1 VKLIVYVVDPSLQYD
16 LTRRNVFPDELQ
28 IFTKYHQMLVRIPLL
43 LMLMTI
49 IYGTLSL
56 LFDRFDPAMV
66 LLENPL
72 QLAAQLIPED
82 RMEEVLY
89 LTQFSQQYL
98 PVDMEYSDTVLIN
111 QANESLESPWY
122 MLEHFATGALTGEAS
137 DTPGLLGTLTL
148 DLLVIGDIRDLLV
161 QGYKE
166 YDSGQGDEVIMG
178 LSAVGLLLT
187 LAPELSWAPSM
198 FKTFWRGKRF
208 SEPFQ
213 KQILDAFTQARKTG
227 NTKELR
233 TIMINFSDVV
243 DGLGTGP
250 AMSVMKRVDTADDL
264 SLLARTTKIAPSETY
279 SLASINGIK
288 SLHNISITGAKQGKL
303 IKRVKLASRQQ
314 KVLGKSLAIIPTGWL
329 ICFFGFSLF
338 LIYYIIYKKRKLFD
352 KACLNLFSFYR

>member
-1 VKLIVYVVDPSLQYD
+1 M
-16 LTRRNVFPDELQ
+16 TRRNVFPDELQ
-28 IFTKYHQMLVRIPLL
+28 IYIKYHQMLVRIPLL

-56 LFDRFDPAMV
+56 LFDRFDPAII

-72 QLAAQLIPED
+72 QMAAELILED

-98 PVDMEYSDTVLIN
+98 SVDMGYSYTALEY

-122 MLEHFATGALTGEAS
+122 MLEHFTTGALTGEAS
-137 DTPGLLGTLTL
+137 DTPSLLGTLIL

-198 FKTFWRGKRF
+198 FKAFWRGNRF

-213 KQILDAFTQARKTG
+213 KQMLGAVAQARKTG
-227 NTKELR
+227 NTKEIR
-233 TIMINFSDVV
+233 NIMVNFSGVV
-243 DGLGTGP
+243 DGLGAGP
-250 AMSVMKRVDTADDL
+250 ALTVMKRVDTVDDL
-264 SLLARTTKIAPSETY
+264 SLLARKTNIAPAETY

-288 SLHNISITGAKQGKL
+288 ALENISITGAKQGKL
-303 IKRVKLASRQQ
+303 LKRVKLASRQQ
-314 KVLGKSLAIIPTGWL
+314 KVLGKSLDIIPTGWL
-329 ICFFGFSLF
+329 ILFFGFSLF
-338 LIYYIIYKKRKLFD
+338 LMYYITKKR
-352 KACLNLFSFYR
+352 

>member
-1 VKLIVYVVDPSLQYD
+1 
-16 LTRRNVFPDELQ
+16 
-28 IFTKYHQMLVRIPLL
+28 
-43 LMLMTI
+43 
-49 IYGTLSL
+49 
-56 LFDRFDPAMV
+56 
-66 LLENPL
+66 
-72 QLAAQLIPED
+72 
-82 RMEEVLY
+82 
-89 LTQFSQQYL
+89 
-98 PVDMEYSDTVLIN
+98 
-111 QANESLESPWY
+111 
-122 MLEHFATGALTGEAS
+122 
-137 DTPGLLGTLTL
+137 
-148 DLLVIGDIRDLLV
+148 
-161 QGYKE
+161 
-166 YDSGQGDEVIMG
+166 MG